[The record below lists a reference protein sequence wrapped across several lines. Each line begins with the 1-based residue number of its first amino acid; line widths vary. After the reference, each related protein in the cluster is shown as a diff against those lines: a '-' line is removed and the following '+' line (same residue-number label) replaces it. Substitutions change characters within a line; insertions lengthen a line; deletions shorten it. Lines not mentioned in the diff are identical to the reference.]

1 MVARWL
7 EVRMSPVLGRKHS
20 LLHPTPILP
29 HDDDGDD
36 VYDDDYSDDDDCPG
50 HGGDVKR
57 KLW

>member
-1 MVARWL
+1 
-7 EVRMSPVLGRKHS
+7 MSPVLGRKHS

-36 VYDDDYSDDDDCPG
+36 VYDDDYNDDDDCPG